1 MKAKVIGLILVAA
14 AAGGAWYYTGSL
26 DELGSVETGRPDHD
40 QSATIAPAHANAP
53 APADDQGA
61 GVGTTTT
68 PPSPEPTRPETL
80 AGARIDEITLAGIFR
95 TRDGFVAQFQ
105 AKRYQKSFLAK
116 QGDRL
121 LDGEVSELGERS
133 VTLRRDPAAEGGAA
147 QGDVVLTL

>member
-14 AAGGAWYYTGSL
+14 AAGGAWYYTGSV

-40 QSATIAPAHANAP
+40 QSPTVAP
-53 APADDQGA
+53 APAPANADGHGT
-61 GVGTTTT
+61 GVGTTTM
-68 PPSPEPTRPETL
+68 PPSPEPARPETL

-95 TRDGFVAQFQ
+95 TRDGFVAQFR